1 INPFVPNRNLPLLEE
16 EIQQPATEVE
26 ANNEVE
32 EVVVV
37 QPLLT
42 QSQIRWLSTIASI
55 ILLGVAAYFIKR
67 KYAPDKSMA
76 LIMKNTFEK
85 WNWKIPNW
93 LNNLLTWANL
103 PSIER
108 HFYAIN
114 TSLKWMGLSQ
124 PIHATAVER
133 AKSLQKK
140 LPSAND
146 S

>member
-1 INPFVPNRNLPLLEE
+1 
-16 EIQQPATEVE
+16 
-26 ANNEVE
+26 
-32 EVVVV
+32 
-37 QPLLT
+37 
-42 QSQIRWLSTIASI
+42 
-55 ILLGVAAYFIKR
+55 LGVAAYFIKR

-146 S
+146 SIEVLLTEHQSALFSIHGGDEKLARRAAWDILIQTISARLKIFF